1 MVLVVCKRVNYI
13 SDEDPNL
20 AKVSS
25 DLLHH
30 SCLMARDGQVKY
42 DGEEVPAVAVA
53 EGSSSSPYSRS
64 DIKDSRCPLGAGERD
79 GDEMKGCRTSCC
91 HPSSRTPLPLA
102 LVS

>member
-1 MVLVVCKRVNYI
+1 MVLVTYKRVYYI
-13 SDEDPNL
+13 SDEDPTL

-25 DLLHH
+25 DLVQETDRL
-30 SCLMARDGQVKY
+30 SI
-42 DGEEVPAVAVA
+42 GEGGPAVAVA

-64 DIKDSRCPLGAGERD
+64 HIKDSRCPLGAGERD